1 MNNIHQTRVQLEKT
15 YLNMGGKE
23 LEEDAASILKQ
34 MQLRLN
40 GVLDNLAKIFAVW
53 YYVSIHILYVK
64 LLFR

>member
-40 GVLDNLAKIFAVW
+40 GVLDNLAKIFAVR
-53 YYVSIHILYVK
+53 YYVAINI
-64 LLFR
+64 